1 MNEQIIKALK
11 DIRDKCGEDIFN
23 DEKRFKGAIC
33 DVLLGSEREVKRIR
47 KRLIETV
54 ELGAYNRLKQ
64 AAAKN
69 EIQMGCSHLATELHN
84 EGVDE
89 DVAQDIIKSFAAL
102 FTPEEISIQSPPP
115 NPNTFTDPRDGKVY
129 RTVKIGDQVWMAEN
143 LNFDC
148 PGSKCYDNDP
158 ENAEKYGRLYNWEM
172 ANEICPPGWH
182 LPSKEEWQTLVDFA
196 DSDGIAGEK
205 LKAKNSWNDD
215 NKGKPG
221 CGTDDFGFSALAG
234 GEGAPEGRFYYI
246 GNLCIWWS
254 SSESELL
261 VSRNDGG
268 LRAYTLYIYC
278 YNKFAIEG
286 CSPKFYLLSVRCLQ
300 DKT

>member
-1 MNEQIIKALK
+1 MNEQVVKALK

-23 DEKRFKGAIC
+23 NEKRFKGAIC
-33 DVLLGSEREVKRIR
+33 DVLQGSEREVKRIR

-54 ELGAYNRLKQ
+54 ELGAYNRLKL

-102 FTPEEISIQSPPP
+102 FTPEEIIIQQPLAQ
-115 NPNTFTDPRDGKVY
+115 NTFTDPRDGKVY

-148 PGSKCYDNDP
+148 PGSKYYDNDP
-158 ENAEKYGRLYNWEM
+158 ENAEKYGRLYDWEM
-172 ANEICPPGWH
+172 AKNICPPGWH
-182 LPSKEEWQTLVDFA
+182 LPSKEEWQTLVNFA
-196 DSDGIAGEK
+196 GGNIIAGEK
-205 LKAKNSWNDD
+205 LKAKNSWNDH
-215 NKGKPG
+215 KGKPG

-234 GEGAPEGRFYYI
+234 GYSAPGGRFSFI
-246 GNLCIWWS
+246 GNYCSWWS
-254 SSESELL
+254 ASECEYI
-261 VSRNDGG
+261 VAPNEG
-268 LRAYTLYIYC
+268 LRAYTRDIEFC
-278 YNKFAIEG
+278 NKHAREG
-286 CSPKFYLLSVRCLQ
+286 RSQKSYLLSVRCLQ
-300 DKT
+300 N